1 MKVYIAPDMEGI
13 SGIVDRAQISPPGID
28 LRRGR
33 NLLTEDTNAAVRG
46 ALSAGATEVVVSGG
60 HGGNGMR
67 NIIDENLHPAAW
79 LVSGDT
85 RRSSLEGM
93 DSTFAALVL
102 IGFHTRHGLSG
113 VLDHTI
119 TARDVHEIRV
129 HGRPIGEIGLY
140 GLAAGHRGV
149 PVVLVSGDDRLVAET
164 KEWFPW
170 ASSVVVKHAIGRHAA
185 RLMHPA
191 RAQAL
196 IEQKTVEALRNLA
209 SMKPL
214 RVPEPV
220 TVEIQFKRTAH
231 ADEADRVPGVERVD
245 DCTIRAHAPDAAAA
259 GSLIRTCIKLGATA
273 QNDPMR

>member
-1 MKVYIAPDMEGI
+1 MKVYVATDMEGI
-13 SGIVDRAQISPPGID
+13 SGIVDRAQISPPGVD

-46 ALSAGATEVVVSGG
+46 ALAAGATEVVVSSG

-85 RRSSLEGM
+85 RRSTAEGL
-93 DSTFAALVL
+93 DETFAAAVL
-102 IGFHTRHGLSG
+102 IGYHTRHGLSG

-119 TARDVHEIRV
+119 TARDIQEIRV
-129 HGRPIGEIGLY
+129 HGRPIGEIGLF
-140 GLAAGHRGV
+140 GLVAGQLGV
-149 PVVLVSGDDRLVAET
+149 PVVLVSGDDRLVPET

-170 ASSVVVKHAIGRHAA
+170 AIPVVVKYAIGRHAA

-191 RAQAL
+191 RAQQL
-196 IEQKTVEALRNLA
+196 IEQKTTEALRA
-209 SMKPL
+209 RGTMRPL

-220 TVEIQFKRTAH
+220 VVDVQFKRTAH
-231 ADEADRVPGVERVD
+231 ADEAARVPGVDRLD
-245 DCTIRAHAPDAAAA
+245 DCTVRGTTPTASAAAE
-259 GSLIRTCIKLGATA
+259 LVRLCIKLGATA

>member
-1 MKVYIAPDMEGI
+1 MKVYIATDMEGI
-13 SGIVDRAQISPPGID
+13 SGIVDRAQISPPGVD

-33 NLLTEDTNAAVRG
+33 NLLTEDTNAAIRG
-46 ALSAGATEVVVSGG
+46 ALAAGATEVVVSSG
-60 HGGNGMR
+60 HGANGMR

-85 RRSSLEGM
+85 RRSMVEGM
-93 DSTFAALVL
+93 DETFSAVVL

-119 TARDVHEIRV
+119 TARDIQEIRV

-140 GLAAGHRGV
+140 GLAAGHLGV
-149 PVVLVSGDDRLVAET
+149 PVVLVTGDDRLVAET
-164 KEWFPW
+164 QEWFPW
-170 ASSVVVKHAIGRHAA
+170 AVPVVVKYAIGRHAA

-191 RAQAL
+191 RTQQL
-196 IEQKTVEALRNLA
+196 IEQKTTEALRNLG

-214 RVPEPV
+214 KTPEPV
-220 TVEIQFKRTAH
+220 VVDVQFKRTAH
-231 ADEADRVPGVERVD
+231 ADEADRIPGVERVD
-245 DCTIRAHAPDAAAA
+245 DCTVRGRTPDAASATA
-259 GSLIRTCIKLGATA
+259 LVRTCIKLGATA

>member
-1 MKVYIAPDMEGI
+1 MKVYIATDMEGV

-33 NLLTEDTNAAVRG
+33 KLLTEDTNAAIRG
-46 ALSAGATEVVVSGG
+46 ALAAGATEVVVSGG

-67 NIIDENLHPAAW
+67 NIIDEDLHPAAW
-79 LVSGDT
+79 LISGDT
-85 RRSSLEGM
+85 RRSTAQGLDEGF
-93 DSTFAALVL
+93 SAAVL

-119 TARDVHEIRV
+119 TARDIQEIRV

-140 GLAAGHRGV
+140 GLAAGQLGV

-164 KEWFPW
+164 QEWFPW
-170 ASSVVVKHAIGRHAA
+170 AIPVVVKYAIGRHAA
-185 RLMHPA
+185 RLMHPV

-196 IEQKTVEALRNLA
+196 IEQKTTEALRTLTA
-209 SMKPL
+209 MKPL

-220 TVEIQFKRTAH
+220 EVEIQFKRTAH
-231 ADEADRVPGVERVD
+231 ADEADRIPGVERID
-245 DCTIRAHAPDAAAA
+245 GCTVGAQTRDAAAA
-259 GSLIRTCIKLGATA
+259 VSLIRTCIKLGATA
-273 QNDPMR
+273 QADAMR

>member
-1 MKVYIAPDMEGI
+1 MKVYIATDMEGI
-13 SGIVDRAQISPPGID
+13 SGIVDRAQISPPGVD

-33 NLLTEDTNAAVRG
+33 NLLTEDTNAAIRG
-46 ALSAGATEVVVSGG
+46 ALAAGATEVVVSSG

-85 RRSSLEGM
+85 RRSMVEGM
-93 DSTFAALVL
+93 DETFSAVVL

-119 TARDVHEIRV
+119 TARDIQEIRV

-140 GLAAGHRGV
+140 GLAAGHLGV
-149 PVVLVSGDDRLVAET
+149 PVVLVTGDDRLVAET
-164 KEWFPW
+164 QEWFPW
-170 ASSVVVKHAIGRHAA
+170 AVPVVVKYAIGRHAA

-191 RAQAL
+191 RAQQL
-196 IEQKTVEALRNLA
+196 IEQKTTEALRNLG

-214 RVPEPV
+214 KAPEPV
-220 TVEIQFKRTAH
+220 VVDVQFKRTAH
-231 ADEADRVPGVERVD
+231 ADEADRIPGVERVD
-245 DCTIRAHAPDAAAA
+245 DCTVRGRTPDAASATA
-259 GSLIRTCIKLGATA
+259 LVRTCIKLGATA

>member
-1 MKVYIAPDMEGI
+1 MKVYIATDMEGI
-13 SGIVDRAQISPPGID
+13 SGIVDRAQISPPGVD

-46 ALSAGATEVVVSGG
+46 ALAAGATEVVVSSG

-85 RRSSLEGM
+85 RRSTAEGM
-93 DSTFAALVL
+93 DDTFDAAVL
-102 IGFHTRHGLSG
+102 IGYHTRHGLSG

-119 TARDVHEIRV
+119 TARDIQEIRV
-129 HGRPIGEIGLY
+129 HDRPIGEIGLF
-140 GLAAGHRGV
+140 GLVAGQLGV
-149 PVVLVSGDDRLVAET
+149 PVVLVSGDDRLVPET

-170 ASSVVVKHAIGRHAA
+170 AVPVVVKYAIGRHAA

-191 RAQAL
+191 RAQQL
-196 IEQKTVEALRNLA
+196 IEQKTTEALKAR
-209 SMKPL
+209 STMKPL

-220 TVEIQFKRTAH
+220 VVDVQFKRTAH
-231 ADEADRVPGVERVD
+231 ADEADRIPGVDRID
-245 DCTIRAHAPDAAAA
+245 DCTVRGTPPTALDAAE
-259 GSLIRTCIKLGATA
+259 LVRLCIKLGATA

>member
-1 MKVYIAPDMEGI
+1 MKVYIATDMEGI
-13 SGIVDRAQISPPGID
+13 SGIVDRAQISPPGVD

-33 NLLTEDTNAAVRG
+33 NLLTEDTNAAIRG
-46 ALSAGATEVVVSGG
+46 ALAAGATEVVVSSG

-85 RRSSLEGM
+85 RRSMTEGM
-93 DSTFAALVL
+93 DETFSAVVL

-119 TARDVHEIRV
+119 TARDIQEIRV

-140 GLAAGHRGV
+140 GLAAGHLGV
-149 PVVLVSGDDRLVAET
+149 PVVLVTGDDRLVAET
-164 KEWFPW
+164 QEWFPW
-170 ASSVVVKHAIGRHAA
+170 AVPVVVKYAIGRHAA

-191 RAQAL
+191 RAQQL
-196 IEQKTVEALRNLA
+196 IEQKTTEALRNLG

-214 RVPEPV
+214 KAPEPV
-220 TVEIQFKRTAH
+220 VVDVQFKRTAH
-231 ADEADRVPGVERVD
+231 ADEADRIPGVERVD
-245 DCTIRAHAPDAAAA
+245 DCTVRGRTPDAASATA
-259 GSLIRTCIKLGATA
+259 LVRTCLKLGATA

>member
-1 MKVYIAPDMEGI
+1 MKVYVATDMEGI
-13 SGIVDRAQISPPGID
+13 SGIVDRAQISPPGVD

-46 ALSAGATEVVVSGG
+46 ALAAGATEVVVSSG

-79 LVSGDT
+79 LVSGDS
-85 RRSSLEGM
+85 RRSTAEGL
-93 DSTFAALVL
+93 DETFAAAVL
-102 IGFHTRHGLSG
+102 IGYHTRHGLSG

-119 TARDVHEIRV
+119 TARDIQEIRV
-129 HGRPIGEIGLY
+129 HGRPIGEIGLF
-140 GLAAGHRGV
+140 GLVAGQMGV
-149 PVVLVSGDDRLVAET
+149 PVVLVSGDDRLVPET

-170 ASSVVVKHAIGRHAA
+170 ATPVVVKYAIGRHAA

-191 RAQAL
+191 RAQQL
-196 IEQKTVEALRNLA
+196 IEQKTTEALQARGT
-209 SMKPL
+209 MRPL

-220 TVEIQFKRTAH
+220 VVDVQFKRTAH
-231 ADEADRVPGVERVD
+231 ADEAARLPGVDRLD
-245 DCTIRAHAPDAAAA
+245 DCTVRGTTPTASAAAE
-259 GSLIRTCIKLGATA
+259 LVRLCIKLGATA

>member
-1 MKVYIAPDMEGI
+1 MKVYIATDMEGI
-13 SGIVDRAQISPPGID
+13 SGIVDRAQISPPGVD

-33 NLLTEDTNAAVRG
+33 TLLTEDTNAAVRG
-46 ALSAGATEVVVSGG
+46 ALAAGATEIVVSGG

-67 NIIDENLHPAAW
+67 NIIDEDLHPAAW

-93 DSTFAALVL
+93 DQSFSAVVL

-119 TARDVHEIRV
+119 TARDVYEIRV

-164 KEWFPW
+164 QEWFPW
-170 ASSVVVKHAIGRHAA
+170 AVPVVVKYAIGRHAA
-185 RLMHPA
+185 RLMHPV
-191 RAQAL
+191 RAQQL
-196 IEQKTVEALRNLA
+196 IEQKTTEALRHLA
-209 SMKPL
+209 AMKPL
-214 RVPEPV
+214 RVLEPV
-220 TVEIQFKRTAH
+220 EIEIQFKRTAH

-245 DCTIRAHAPDAAAA
+245 DCTVRARAPDAAAA
-259 GSLIRTCIKLGATA
+259 GSLIRTCLKLGATA

>member
-1 MKVYIAPDMEGI
+1 MKVYIATDMEGI
-13 SGIVDRAQISPPGID
+13 SGIVDRAQISPPGVD

-33 NLLTEDTNAAVRG
+33 NLLTEDTNAAIRG
-46 ALSAGATEVVVSGG
+46 ALAAGATEVVVSSG

-85 RRSSLEGM
+85 RRSMVEGM
-93 DSTFAALVL
+93 DETFGAVVL

-119 TARDVHEIRV
+119 TARDIQEIRV

-140 GLAAGHRGV
+140 GLAAGHLGV
-149 PVVLVSGDDRLVAET
+149 PVVLVTGDDRLVAET
-164 KEWFPW
+164 QEWFPW
-170 ASSVVVKHAIGRHAA
+170 AVPVVVKYAIGRHAA

-191 RAQAL
+191 RAQQL
-196 IEQKTVEALRNLA
+196 IEQKTTEALRNLS

-214 RVPEPV
+214 KAPEPV
-220 TVEIQFKRTAH
+220 VVDVQFKRTAH
-231 ADEADRVPGVERVD
+231 ADEADRIPGVERVD
-245 DCTIRAHAPDAAAA
+245 DCTVRGRTPDAASATA
-259 GSLIRTCIKLGATA
+259 LVRTCIKLGATA